1 MDNINKAY
9 KTIFRTKKKSIEDNT
24 NYGESDKHTLL
35 KHKELIQIIK
45 GENDKQSLQNEKVTN
60 TNY

>member
-35 KHKELIQIIK
+35 KHNMTIQIIK
-45 GENDKQSLQNEKVTN
+45 GESDKHTLKHEVTK
-60 TNY
+60 YR